1 MQYSLYLFLV
11 ATLIEI
17 ALEKTEYTTHD
28 NAEYQ
33 VVCANVESGSVGGR
47 NIEIDYT
54 VEDNGIANHYSN
66 SNNLVSP
73 KYFTANAQTQN
84 GTLLFSDDATIQCVA
99 VSVSSVSAGSTDESC
114 LTLTLSPTT
123 TVTGLTISPDV
134 ATVCV
139 TSADGK
145 S

>member
-1 MQYSLYLFLV
+1 MWLGEILRLTLLLRIQVLLQVSSRV
-11 ATLIEI
+11 AVLLIRI
-17 ALEKTEYTTHD
+17 IPDGAM
-28 NAEYQ
+28 
-33 VVCANVESGSVGGR
+33 
-47 NIEIDYT
+47 
-54 VEDNGIANHYSN
+54 
-66 SNNLVSP
+66 
-73 KYFTANAQTQN
+73 TQN

-139 TSADGK
+139 TSADGIANAK
-145 S
+145 IDVVFICF

>member
-54 VEDNGIANHYSN
+54 VEDNGIANQYSN
-66 SNNLVSP
+66 SNNFVSP
-73 KYFTANAQTQN
+73 KYFTVNAQTQN

-123 TVTGLTISPDV
+123 TVTGLTISPGV